1 MLWSEMIPSKFVIPS
16 VVRTKGFR
24 VGESEEEFIGNW
36 FYDCF
41 GRHVIQML
49 GINVVQLETLVDNA
63 MAVVV
68 FGTAL
73 HTIKTLK
80 MYLAASSSN
89 PLFWWHIPVILLKAQ
104 DWL

>member
-1 MLWSEMIPSKFVIPS
+1 
-16 VVRTKGFR
+16 
-24 VGESEEEFIGNW
+24 
-36 FYDCF
+36 
-41 GRHVIQML
+41 ML

-68 FGTAL
+68 FGTEL

-80 MYLAASSSN
+80 MYLVASSSN